1 MYLFISKF
9 CANVKQQT
17 NYFVQ
22 MQTTEPLNTGN
33 GKNFKFYF
41 SICCIVIGDCF
52 FPCVYVSVCAR
63 FGFFSS
69 LSLFGSGTHVCICR
83 HSSFTKGKCLFV
95 YIFFCFFFIS
105 ISCIIDWAVFFCY
118 CWWWW
123 YHTSNQMIAN
133 IQYTCFC
140 SFHKQFF
147 LLNFHIYERWQQYRY
162 TLWAQ
167 TLLPSGVKLLF
178 LLYHF
183 NSIYIFSFIYAK
195 YRRIQNGIWIGF
207 SSSPST
213 ICLNTYIELMLK
225 ALLQQ

>member
-1 MYLFISKF
+1 MEKISNFIFLFVVLSSVIAFFLVCMCLYVRALAFSHLCRFLAVVHMFVSAVTPALLK
-9 CANVKQQT
+9 ANVYLYT
-17 NYFVQ
+17 
-22 MQTTEPLNTGN
+22 
-33 GKNFKFYF
+33 
-41 SICCIVIGDCF
+41 
-52 FPCVYVSVCAR
+52 
-63 FGFFSS
+63 FFS
-69 LSLFGSGTHVCICR
+69 V
-83 HSSFTKGKCLFV
+83 
-95 YIFFCFFFIS
+95 FFFIS